1 MAIVVV
7 HVVKEPDYLVVSG
20 ESHLL
25 LLLSNQTFRFSL
37 SVMHFLTVLLTQ
49 VGVAYLQE
57 TSEYF
62 IHERYDQTCS
72 K

>member
-1 MAIVVV
+1 
-7 HVVKEPDYLVVSG
+7 
-20 ESHLL
+20 
-25 LLLSNQTFRFSL
+25 
-37 SVMHFLTVLLTQ
+37 MHFLTVLLTQ